1 MKVKILGSVSPYS
14 KGKCNCPGYLVTNK
28 QDKIL
33 LDCGNGISREMKMPE
48 DLINL
53 TIIISHLHK
62 DHFGELL
69 SLGYASYVY
78 NKLGYLD
85 KKINVYIPNNSK
97 EDLMDYKFL
106 NCFGEENFFKFI
118 IYDEND
124 KIKLTSSNITF
135 CKSIHQTNAFSIKVK
150 DNTDTLVYSGDTG
163 YMNNKLETFAKNVD
177 LLICESTFLLNQKKE
192 KDYHLYASEAALIA
206 KKANVYKLLL
216 THFWPEIDK
225 QEYLDE
231 AVQIFSNTDVAIEGK
246 ELILKRI

>member
-1 MKVKILGSVSPYS
+1 MKVKILGTVSPYS
-14 KGKCNCPGYLVTNK
+14 NGSCNCPGYLITNK
-28 QDKIL
+28 LDKIL

-62 DHFGELL
+62 DHYGELL

-78 NKLGYLD
+78 NKLGYLN
-85 KKINVYIPNNSK
+85 KRISVYIPNNND

-118 IYDEND
+118 NYDEND

-135 CKSIHQTNAFSIKVK
+135 RKSIHQIKAFSIKVQNNNK
-150 DNTDTLVYSGDTG
+150 TLVYSGDTG
-163 YMNNKLETFAKNVD
+163 YKNNKLEQFAKDAD
-177 LLICESTFLLNQKKE
+177 LLICESTFLINQKKE
-192 KDYHLYASEAALIA
+192 NDYHLYASEAALIA

-225 QEYLDE
+225 HEYLNE
-231 AVQIFSNTDVAIEGK
+231 ALQIFSNTDIAIEGK

>member
-1 MKVKILGSVSPYS
+1 MKVKILGTVSPYS
-14 KGKCNCPGYLVTNK
+14 NGSCNCPGYLVTNK
-28 QDKIL
+28 QDRIL
-33 LDCGNGISREMKMPE
+33 LDCGNGISREMRMPE

-62 DHFGELL
+62 DHYGELL

-85 KKINVYIPNNSK
+85 KRINVYIPNIEN
-97 EDLMDYKFL
+97 EDLMDYKYL

-118 IYDEND
+118 NYDEND
-124 KIKLTSSNITF
+124 IIELSSSNITF
-135 CKSIHQTNAFSIKVK
+135 CNSIHQTKSFSIKVK
-150 DNTDTLVYSGDTG
+150 DNKESLVYSGDTG
-163 YMNNKLETFAKNVD
+163 YNNNKLEQFAKDAD
-177 LLICESTFLLNQKKE
+177 LLICESTFLLNQKKD
-192 KDYHLYASEAALIA
+192 KDYHLCASEAALIA

-225 QEYLDE
+225 KEYLNE
-231 AVQIFSNTDVAIEGK
+231 ALQIFGNTDVAIEGK